1 MSYKSIEVTG
11 RTEEEA
17 VEKALRELGL
27 DRDDVSV
34 ELLERAK
41 SGFLGL
47 KMTPAKV
54 KITYEVKETQEFSG
68 HETKAEV
75 GRTEKAGAEMKG
87 SADSVPVRPNF
98 SESDSSDERAKKAEA
113 FLLGLFEKMNLNA
126 ELHIEENEF
135 GISIELRG
143 EKLGAI
149 IGRRG
154 ETLDAIQHLTNYTVN
169 RGMESRIRINL
180 DAENYRKKREES
192 LVSLAER
199 MAGKAI
205 RFKRSFT
212 LEPMNSY
219 ERHVIHSALQTNN
232 QVTTF
237 STGAEPNR
245 RVVISYD
252 RTQNSPPPQ
261 SSGRNVREWS

>member
-11 RTEEEA
+11 KTEDEA
-17 VEKALRELGL
+17 IEKALSELGL

-54 KITYEVKETQEFSG
+54 RITYEAEDVQVTEAAAVQTEV
-68 HETKAEV
+68 EAEAEV
-75 GRTEKAGAEMKG
+75 KATSG
-87 SADSVPVRPNF
+87 SGFR
-98 SESDSSDERAKKAEA
+98 EGERQCTDERAKKAEE
-113 FLLGLFEKMNLNA
+113 FLLGLFEQMNVNA
-126 ELHIEENEF
+126 VPDIKETEY
-135 GISIELRG
+135 GIRIELKG

-169 RGMESRIRINL
+169 RGMESRLRISI

-192 LVSLAER
+192 LISLAER
-199 MAGKAI
+199 MADKAI
-205 RFKRSFT
+205 RFRRSFT

-219 ERHVIHSALQTNN
+219 ERHVIHSALQSNN
-232 QVTTF
+232 QVTTY
-237 STGAEPNR
+237 STGSEPNR
-245 RVVISYD
+245 RVVIAYD
-252 RTQNSPPPQ
+252 RNQSGAPPF
-261 SSGRNVREWS
+261 SGRNVREWS